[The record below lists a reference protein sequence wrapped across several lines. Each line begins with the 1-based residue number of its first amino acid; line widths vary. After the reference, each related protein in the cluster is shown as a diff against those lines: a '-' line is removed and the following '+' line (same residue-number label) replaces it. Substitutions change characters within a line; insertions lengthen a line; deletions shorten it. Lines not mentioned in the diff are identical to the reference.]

1 MINLLTSDSIAQQQ
15 AILNVINKPPA
26 QVIKVELTVDQKI
39 KSNFYKCNT
48 DIEWIR
54 ADDATCLPK
63 QVISTPKT
71 EKAVTKPV
79 RASQTYN
86 NDMTPGYC
94 TWHVKNLRPDLPT
107 GLGNANTWYSRANAK
122 GLSVGTTP
130 QVGAVATTT
139 RGTEG
144 HVSYVLQVSNGQ
156 ILVSEMNVEGWNITS
171 QAWYPSSD
179 YLYIY

>member
-1 MINLLTSDSIAQQQ
+1 MINLIIGVQ
-15 AILNVINKPPA
+15 APSQLELLQTLNEKPPA
-26 QVIKVELTVDQKI
+26 VVKVVEPTLEEKI
-39 KSNFYKCNT
+39 KSNFYKCT
-48 DIEWIR
+48 MDTQYIR
-54 ADDATCLPK
+54 ADNAQCLDKPQLHSVSQK
-63 QVISTPKT
+63 ASTT
-71 EKAVTKPV
+71 TL
-79 RASQTYN
+79 RGSGGY

-107 GLGNANTWYSRANAK
+107 GLGNANTWYTRASAK

-139 RGTEG
+139 RGAEG

-156 ILVSEMNVEGWNITS
+156 ILVSEMNVEGWNIAS